1 MIIKKN
7 SQFNKLTDYVF
18 YTCTTVL
25 PTSGP
30 KITTDQNEYTVGDE
44 IQANCTSDRSNL
56 DIILNFTINGE
67 PVCIIMVWFFFF
79 VAGKF

>member
-1 MIIKKN
+1 M
-7 SQFNKLTDYVF
+7 
-18 YTCTTVL
+18 YTTTTVL

-30 KITTDQNEYTVGDE
+30 KITTDQNKYTVGDE

-67 PVCIIMVWFFFF
+67 PVSIN
-79 VAGKF
+79 KFDINLN